1 MCLSI
6 GGKIEF
12 SCAFYILLMCSWIM
26 FWTLVRLFNLKHFL
40 FAVDFLK
47 TWLPGENITVDIVSF
62 LGYFMRTWL
71 LGVSFIIS
79 SSLLL
84 ILLASWFVE
93 FLNIDYSIQLK
104 LLCVFAKPKFSMEIF
119 DFHVWFAINHY
130 SVIIIYNYFDV
141 INLLGILKYNYFG

>member
-104 LLCVFAKPKFSMEIF
+104 LLCVFAKPFPWKYLMLNKSSKTYQLVHYNVIIWTI
-119 DFHVWFAINHY
+119 DPLWFAINHC
-130 SVIIIYNYFDV
+130 SITV
-141 INLLGILKYNYFG
+141 

>member
-1 MCLSI
+1 
-6 GGKIEF
+6 
-12 SCAFYILLMCSWIM
+12 
-26 FWTLVRLFNLKHFL
+26 VRLFNLKHFL

-84 ILLASWFVE
+84 ILLASCFVE
-93 FLNIDYSIQLK
+93 FLDIDCSIQKERKALYTNSYK
-104 LLCVFAKPKFSMEIF
+104 SLSPLFVGLSFP
-119 DFHVWFAINHY
+119 V
-130 SVIIIYNYFDV
+130 
-141 INLLGILKYNYFG
+141 L